1 MGTLMFERFT
11 DDARRVVTG
20 ARAEVQRLRGRYVG
34 TEHLLLALLDP
45 DNGGAGEILRRNG
58 VRADQVRDDIE
69 RIVGPRRHLVGD
81 SDAAALEAIG
91 IDIEAVRAKI
101 EEAFG
106 PGALE
111 PERPPT
117 RYGLFGRKVV
127 GGPFTPRSK
136 KVLELSLREMLRLKH
151 RAITSEHILLGLL
164 REGEAWPR
172 RSSSSVA
179 STSPTYA
186 VRWNR
191 AFEARPD
198 AVPGM

>member
-1 MGTLMFERFT
+1 
-11 DDARRVVTG
+11 
-20 ARAEVQRLRGRYVG
+20 
-34 TEHLLLALLDP
+34 
-45 DNGGAGEILRRNG
+45 
-58 VRADQVRDDIE
+58 
-69 RIVGPRRHLVGD
+69 
-81 SDAAALEAIG
+81 
-91 IDIEAVRAKI
+91 VRAKI

-164 REGEAWPR
+164 REGEGLAAQILVERGVDFPDIR
-172 RSSSSVA
+172 RQVEQSLRSA
-179 STSPTYA
+179 A
-186 VRWNR
+186 
-191 AFEARPD
+191 
-198 AVPGM
+198 